1 MANKNKSDAASE
13 TNKISRLRGSE
24 EKIPKEYGPVMAG
37 EGSERSMRSKNPLSP
52 SAHCK
57 LGVSQYFSWSLRI
70 KQNAS

>member
-37 EGSERSMRSKNPLSP
+37 EEREGGERAMRS
-52 SAHCK
+52 
-57 LGVSQYFSWSLRI
+57 
-70 KQNAS
+70 